1 MTKPTALTIA
11 CLTLSFSILPV
22 IAADTQP
29 ANDDPALTEAEEIC
43 RALAKNSDDKVLLKK
58 LNSVMLKVKDDEQ
71 RARFVASFGLGAL
84 LVGASKEAAAARDYL
99 DKNHPTSPYRQKL
112 SADSLNDKCTKC
124 NGTGVQ
130 KTNCRACNG
139 SGKCPTCHGRGYV
152 QVQKI
157 GGGTRRGK
165 CACGGSGKCK
175 ACGGTG
181 KVSRTCT
188 ACRGKGSAFSR
199 EKARAVYVALL
210 REKEIEELGE
220 TQPQQDGA
228 PHVTAASTQER
239 VRQYAEECN
248 RHVKQNAQDVGP
260 TFRQTEEAW
269 HRADWVDKKTR
280 SLIEQSNWAE
290 INDFLVYL
298 ERERANPARK
308 VDTRDGRFLPS
319 CFEVAQDQ
327 LKQAIAEAEE
337 KKTREKEEQAAEAAA
352 KNDLQTAD
360 AMYRKLKGESG
371 KPVMINQVLTSPE
384 KYVGQVVESYAW
396 LASFPDEGRAYFF
409 ADAMQNTMFELL
421 LPGELHGK
429 LNSIAT
435 RGQEHTRF
443 RIRYRTFEQPP
454 DPNSLRILVGVLLD
468 VEAAY

>member
-1 MTKPTALTIA
+1 VTKPTALTIA

-188 ACRGKGSAFSR
+188 ACRGKGTAFSR
-199 EKARAVYVALL
+199 EKARAVYIALL
-210 REKEIEELGE
+210 REKEIAE
-220 TQPQQDGA
+220 
-228 PHVTAASTQER
+228 ER
-239 VRQYAEECN
+239 VVQ
-248 RHVKQNAQDVGP
+248 
-260 TFRQTEEAW
+260 
-269 HRADWVDKKTR
+269 
-280 SLIEQSNWAE
+280 
-290 INDFLVYL
+290 
-298 ERERANPARK
+298 
-308 VDTRDGRFLPS
+308 
-319 CFEVAQDQ
+319 
-327 LKQAIAEAEE
+327 
-337 KKTREKEEQAAEAAA
+337 QAAERKRQEELARQRVLDEQRRAEEERRLAAA
-352 KNDLQTAD
+352 QAEAARKRLEARPEVVQGDGKNKQPQVPDSIKLGKVTRLHD
-360 AMYRKLKGESG
+360 GYRVECAFLKGWYCRVRGKLKVEVFSWDMHNNVDYSEPDTYDLGTLVARAECNIAPPDFHSSTLADKISIKLVSDVPPVATYLSARFTFTPSG
-371 KPVMINQVLTSPE
+371 
-384 KYVGQVVESYAW
+384 G
-396 LASFPDEGRAYFF
+396 
-409 ADAMQNTMFELL
+409 
-421 LPGELHGK
+421 
-429 LNSIAT
+429 
-435 RGQEHTRF
+435 GQE
-443 RIRYRTFEQPP
+443 I
-454 DPNSLRILVGVLLD
+454 VGGS
-468 VEAAY
+468 AYQTLMR